1 MATYI
6 LDTTTF
12 SLMMK
17 KDPKVLN
24 KMASLSPT
32 DRIVICTI
40 VRGEVRYGLERMPE
54 GKRKRLLEAKATN
67 LFAST
72 PCEPIT
78 EMAADL
84 YARVKRETERKG
96 MPLDENDL
104 WIAATA
110 LSLGAILVTTD
121 EDFQRID
128 GLIVENWKH

>member
-1 MATYI
+1 
-6 LDTTTF
+6 
-12 SLMMK
+12 
-17 KDPKVLN
+17 
-24 KMASLSPT
+24 
-32 DRIVICTI
+32 
-40 VRGEVRYGLERMPE
+40 MPE
-54 GKRKRLLEAKATN
+54 GKRRRILEAKAAN

-72 PCEPIT
+72 PSEPIA

-110 LSLGAILVTTD
+110 PWLGAILVTTD

-128 GLIVENWKH
+128 GLVV